1 MNFTQLFLA
10 LRARYK
16 IILLVLAIT
25 VAAAVAITL
34 LLPKT
39 YKAST
44 SIVLNTKGVDPVTGL
59 TLPSQMLPGYIAT
72 QADIIR
78 SKSVALKVVENLRLA
93 EDPAVQGQFANSGA
107 SGDIKDWLAALLLNK
122 IDIDPSRESSVLT
135 ISFKGA
141 DPLFVAAIANEFATA
156 YMQFSVQLKTDPAQQ
171 ASGFINTQTKLLR
184 EQYEAAQSRLS
195 KYQKENN
202 IYNADNRVDVETTR
216 LNELS
221 SQLVAVQA
229 QLIDAQSRNRQAS
242 GNAGASPDVQN
253 NPLIQGLKSSL
264 TIAES
269 KLAEMSQRL
278 APNHPQFIAAKSEV
292 DKLRANLNE
301 QIAIASSGVATS
313 SQIAKQREG
322 ELRAALA
329 AQKERVLVLNTA
341 RDEFNVLSNEAD
353 NARRAYELATQRYN
367 QTTLESKS
375 NQADIAV
382 LAKATPP
389 DAPSSPRS
397 VLNIALSVVVGLI
410 LGAGAVLVME
420 LLDQRVRSSEHLAEA
435 LGLPVLG
442 VIAPARVKRSGKSA
456 APTPALAAPAAP

>member
-25 VAAAVAITL
+25 VGAAVVITL

-93 EDPAVQGQFANSGA
+93 EDPAVQAQFADGGNT
-107 SGDIKDWLAALLLNK
+107 GDIKDWLATLLLNK
-122 IDIDPSRESSVLT
+122 LDIEPSRESSVLT

-141 DPLFVAAIANEFATA
+141 DPQFVSAIANEFATA
-156 YMQFSVQLKTDPAQQ
+156 FMQFSVQLKTDPAQQ

-221 SQLVAVQA
+221 SQLVGVQA
-229 QLIDAQSRNRQAS
+229 QLIDAQSRSRQAS
-242 GNAGASPDVQN
+242 GNASTSPDVQN
-253 NPLIQGLKSSL
+253 NPLIQGLKSNL
-264 TIAES
+264 TIAEA
-269 KLAEMSQRL
+269 KLAETSQRL
-278 APNHPQFIAAKSEV
+278 APNHPQYISAKSEV

-301 QIAIASSGVATS
+301 QIAIASSGVATG

-329 AQKERVLVLNTA
+329 AQKERVLALNTA
-341 RDEFNVLSNEAD
+341 RDEFNVLTNEAD

-389 DAPSSPRS
+389 SAPSSPRS
-397 VLNIALSVVVGLI
+397 MLNIALSIVVGLI

-420 LLDQRVRSSEHLAEA
+420 LLDQRVRSSEHLADA

-442 VIAPARVKRSGKSA
+442 VIAPARVKRIGNKPA
-456 APTPALAAPAAP
+456 GPALAAPAAP